1 MKILFLSNYYPPYE
15 VGGYEQL
22 CRDVAERLAQRGH
35 VYAVVTSDRGV
46 KADGFSDEPGVYR
59 LLRIQ
64 PNPDS
69 RLSIAGQFFLTRRRA
84 EARNRS
90 AFRSVVDQVNP
101 DVVFIWNLQ
110 GLPQELAI
118 DAEALPN
125 VAVAYWLAGYTPAE
139 PDLFWRY
146 WSQPPGTRAFL
157 RYPKSVLSHLALAHM
172 RREGKPARPQMRHV
186 AVVSDYMRR
195 KGLSENTLPAG
206 AEVIYN
212 GVETESFYRPAPL
225 PDAPPPINL
234 LLAGRVSADKGI
246 HVAVEAVGKLAQARP
261 QRDFRLLIAGSGPS
275 EYLTQLQELAAS
287 YGITDLV
294 SYLGWLPRERM
305 PELMHACHVLVLTS
319 IYPEAFA
326 RVVIEGMA
334 AGLAV
339 VGTLV
344 GGTDEVLEDEVT
356 GLACAAEDSTDLA
369 RQLGRL
375 LDDPQLRYR
384 LACQGQ
390 ETVLAHYTIELMVE
404 RIEALLERA
413 VAEQRARAAEH

>member
-1 MKILFLSNYYPPYE
+1 MKILLLSNYYPPHE

-22 CRDVAERLAQRGH
+22 CRDVAERLAERGH
-35 VYAVVTSDRGV
+35 TSAVLTSDRGV
-46 KADGFSDEPGVYR
+46 VEGQKAQEPGIHR

-64 PNPDS
+64 PEPGT
-69 RLSIAGQFFLTRRRA
+69 RLGTVGQFFLTRRQA
-84 EARNRS
+84 EAHNRS
-90 AFRSVVDQVNP
+90 VFRSIVQQLRP

-110 GLPQELAI
+110 GLPQELTI
-118 DAEALPN
+118 DAEALPG

-146 WSQPPGTRAFL
+146 WTHPPSQRSFL
-157 RYPKSVLSHLALAHM
+157 NETKGMLSRIALAQM
-172 RREGKPARPQMRHV
+172 RRECKPARPQMRHV

-195 KGLSENTLPAG
+195 KGLAENTLPAH

-212 GVETESFYRPAPL
+212 GVEIDSFYRPAPP

-234 LLAGRVSADKGI
+234 LLAGRVSTDKGI

-261 QRDFRLLIAGSGPS
+261 QRAFRLLIAGSGPA
-275 EYLTQLQELAAS
+275 EYLAQLQQLAAS
-287 YGITDLV
+287 YDVTDLI
-294 SYLGWLPRERM
+294 SFLGWLPRERM

-344 GGTDEVLEDEVT
+344 GGTDEVLENEVT

-390 ETVLAHYTIELMVE
+390 ETVLTHYTLEHMVE
-404 RIEALLERA
+404 QLEVLLERA
-413 VAEQRARAAEH
+413 VAEQGI